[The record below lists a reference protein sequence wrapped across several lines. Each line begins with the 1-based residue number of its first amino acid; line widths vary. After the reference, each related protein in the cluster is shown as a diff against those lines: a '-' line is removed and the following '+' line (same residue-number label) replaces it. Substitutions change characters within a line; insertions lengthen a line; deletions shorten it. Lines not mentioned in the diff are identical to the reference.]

1 MNSTNATTA
10 WMNSAN
16 ATTAS
21 DALSITSKIAIVT
34 AYVIIFTIALFG
46 NSIGLY
52 VVCAKE
58 TSRRITNLLI
68 KNLAIADLI
77 FTVILMPYSVLFMFL
92 EPHQWFGGIMGEI
105 TCKVVFYAVP
115 VSIAASV
122 TTMVVISMDRFCA
135 VYFPLN
141 QALFHNHRAV
151 TSVIW
156 LFSLISMTP
165 YLFIFQVF
173 KEGDMYSCYQV
184 WPWADDQHEMFLALR
199 IFHVILFFL
208 LYPLPLLIIAVVNS
222 LVGRRLW
229 LHRAP
234 GSTTSVNRAA
244 VEVSR
249 KKVVKMLVVLVAV
262 FAICWAPTHLFH
274 YFVFFNQ
281 AILNKIPLV
290 VMNFMLW
297 VSHANSAI
305 NPMLYIAL
313 NKNFRY
319 AFLDAAVALST
330 SPVHALSACMTY
342 FLERQATPESHL
354 TNDRPVR
361 QRQHSTFRVAPA
373 VAGNGHN
380 ARQGHETKL

>member
-10 WMNSAN
+10 
-16 ATTAS
+16 S
-21 DALSITSKIAIVT
+21 DVLSVTSKIAVVT

-77 FTVILMPYSVLFMFL
+77 STVIVMPYSVLFVFF
-92 EPHQWFGGIMGEI
+92 PHQWFGGIMGEI

-122 TTMVVISMDRFCA
+122 TTMVVISLDRFCA

-151 TSVIW
+151 TFVIW

-165 YLFIFQVF
+165 YLFIYRVF
-173 KEGDMYSCYQV
+173 KEGDTHSCYQV
-184 WPWADDQHEMFLALR
+184 WPWADDQQETFLALR
-199 IFHVILFFL
+199 IFHIILFFL
-208 LYPLPLLIIAVVNS
+208 FYLLPLLIMAVFHF

-229 LHRAP
+229 LQGTL

-244 VEVSR
+244 AEVSR
-249 KKVVKMLVVLVAV
+249 RKVVKMLAVLVAV
-262 FAICWAPTHLFH
+262 FALSWAPTHLFH
-274 YFVFFNQ
+274 YFIYFNQ
-281 AILNKIPLV
+281 DILNKIPIV

-330 SPVHALSACMTY
+330 CPVRAVSARTTY
-342 FLERQATPESHL
+342 FLESQVTPHSHL
-354 TNDRPVR
+354 TNDRPFR
-361 QRQHSTFRVAPA
+361 QRKHSAFRLAPA
-373 VAGNGHN
+373 VAGYGQN

>member
-10 WMNSAN
+10 
-16 ATTAS
+16 S
-21 DALSITSKIAIVT
+21 DVLSVTSKIAVVT
-34 AYVIIFTIALFG
+34 AYVIIFTLALFG

-52 VVCAKE
+52 VVCAKQ

-77 FTVILMPYSVLFMFL
+77 FTVIVMPYSVLSMFL
-92 EPHQWFGGIMGEI
+92 EPNQWFGGIMGEI

-122 TTMVVISMDRFCA
+122 TTLVVISLDRFCA
-135 VYFPLN
+135 VCFPLN
-141 QALFHNHRAV
+141 QALFHNHRVV

-156 LFSLISMTP
+156 LFSIISMTP
-165 YLFIFQVF
+165 NLFIYQVF
-173 KEGDMYSCYQV
+173 NEGDMYSCYQV
-184 WPWADDQHEMFLALR
+184 WPWADDQQEIFLALR
-199 IFHVILFFL
+199 IFHVILFVLF
-208 LYPLPLLIIAVVNS
+208 YPLPLLILAVVNS

-229 LHRAP
+229 LHRTP
-234 GSTTSVNRAA
+234 GSPTRANRAA

-249 KKVVKMLVVLVAV
+249 RKVVKMLAVLVAV
-262 FAICWAPTHLFH
+262 FALCWAPTHLFH
-274 YFVFFNQ
+274 YFVYFNRD
-281 AILNKIPLV
+281 ILNKIPLV

-319 AFLDAAVALST
+319 AFLDAAVALS
-330 SPVHALSACMTY
+330 SCPVRAVSACSTY

-354 TNDRPVR
+354 TND
-361 QRQHSTFRVAPA
+361 HTFRGAPA
-373 VAGNGHN
+373 VAGDGHN
-380 ARQGHETKL
+380 AREGHETKL

>member
-10 WMNSAN
+10 L
-16 ATTAS
+16 
-21 DALSITSKIAIVT
+21 DVFSISSKIAIVT

-52 VVCAKE
+52 VVCAKA

-77 FTVILMPYSVLFMFL
+77 FAVIVMPYSVLFIFL
-92 EPHQWFGGIMGEI
+92 KQNQWLGGTMGQI
-105 TCKVVFYAVP
+105 TCKVVFYAIP
-115 VSIAASV
+115 VSLAASV
-122 TTMVVISMDRFCA
+122 TTMVVISLDRFCA

-141 QALFHNHRAV
+141 QALFHKHRIV
-151 TSVIW
+151 TTVIW

-165 YLFIFQVF
+165 YLLIYQVF

-184 WPWADDQHEMFLALR
+184 WPWADDEQEMFLALR

-208 LYPLPLLIIAVVNS
+208 FYPLPLLIIAVVNS

-229 LHRAP
+229 LHRTP
-234 GSTTSVNRAA
+234 GSTRSVNRAA

-249 KKVVKMLVVLVAV
+249 RKVVKMLVVLVAV
-262 FAICWAPTHLFH
+262 FALCWAPTHLFH
-274 YFVFFNQ
+274 YFVYFNQ
-281 AILNKIPLV
+281 DILDKIPPV
-290 VMNFMLW
+290 VMSFMLW
-297 VSHANSAI
+297 MSHANSAI

-330 SPVHALSACMTY
+330 SPVRAVSACTTY
-342 FLERQATPESHL
+342 FVGRQSTPESQL
-354 TNDRPVR
+354 NNDHPVR
-361 QRQHSTFRVAPA
+361 QRQHSAFRVAP
-373 VAGNGHN
+373 VIAGDGDNVRRGY
-380 ARQGHETKL
+380 ETKL

>member
-10 WMNSAN
+10 
-16 ATTAS
+16 S
-21 DALSITSKIAIVT
+21 DVLSVTSKIAVVT
-34 AYVIIFTIALFG
+34 AYVIIFTLALFG

-52 VVCAKE
+52 VVCAKQ

-77 FTVILMPYSVLFMFL
+77 FTVIVMPYSVLSMFL
-92 EPHQWFGGIMGEI
+92 EPNQWFGGIMGKI
-105 TCKVVFYAVP
+105 TCKVIFYAVP

-122 TTMVVISMDRFCA
+122 TTMVVISLDRFCA
-135 VYFPLN
+135 IYFPLN
-141 QALFHNHRAV
+141 QALFHNHRVV

-156 LFSLISMTP
+156 LFSIISMTP
-165 YLFIFQVF
+165 NLFIYQVF
-173 KEGDMYSCYQV
+173 NEGDMYSCYQV
-184 WPWADDQHEMFLALR
+184 WPWADDQQEIFLALR
-199 IFHVILFFL
+199 IFNVILFVLF
-208 LYPLPLLIIAVVNS
+208 YPLPLLILAVVNS

-229 LHRAP
+229 LHRTP

-249 KKVVKMLVVLVAV
+249 RKVVKMLAVLVAV
-262 FAICWAPTHLFH
+262 FALCWAPTHLFH
-274 YFVFFNQ
+274 YFVYFNRD
-281 AILNKIPLV
+281 ILNKIPLV

-319 AFLDAAVALST
+319 AFLDAAVALS
-330 SPVHALSACMTY
+330 SCPVRAVSACSTY

-354 TNDRPVR
+354 TND
-361 QRQHSTFRVAPA
+361 HTFRGAPA
-373 VAGNGHN
+373 VAGDGHN
-380 ARQGHETKL
+380 AREGHETKL

>member
-10 WMNSAN
+10 
-16 ATTAS
+16 S
-21 DALSITSKIAIVT
+21 DVLSVTSKIAVVT
-34 AYVIIFTIALFG
+34 AYVIIFTLALFG

-52 VVCAKE
+52 VVCAKQ

-77 FTVILMPYSVLFMFL
+77 FTVIVMPNSVLSMFL
-92 EPHQWFGGIMGEI
+92 EPSQWFGGIMGEI
-105 TCKVVFYAVP
+105 TCKVVFYVVP

-122 TTMVVISMDRFCA
+122 TTMVVISLDRFCA

-141 QALFHNHRAV
+141 QALFHNQRAV

-165 YLFIFQVF
+165 FLFIYQVF
-173 KEGDMYSCYQV
+173 NEGDMYSCYQV
-184 WPWADDQHEMFLALR
+184 WPWADDQQEIFLALR
-199 IFHVILFFL
+199 IFNVILFFL
-208 LYPLPLLIIAVVNS
+208 FYTLPLLILAVVNS

-229 LHRAP
+229 LHRTP
-234 GSTTSVNRAA
+234 GSPTSANRAA
-244 VEVSR
+244 LEVSR
-249 KKVVKMLVVLVAV
+249 RKVVKMLAVLVAV
-262 FAICWAPTHLFH
+262 FALCWAPTHLFH
-274 YFVFFNQ
+274 YFVYFNRD
-281 AILNKIPLV
+281 ILNKIPLV

-319 AFLDAAVALST
+319 AFLDATVALST
-330 SPVHALSACMTY
+330 CPVRAVSACTTY

-354 TNDRPVR
+354 TNDRPFR
-361 QRQHSTFRVAPA
+361 QRQHSAFRVAPA
-373 VAGNGHN
+373 VAGDRHN

>member
-1 MNSTNATTA
+1 MNSTNAATAWMNSTNATTA
-10 WMNSAN
+10 SVV
-16 ATTAS
+16 
-21 DALSITSKIAIVT
+21 LSITSKIAVVT
-34 AYVIIFTIALFG
+34 AYIIIFTIALFG

-77 FTVILMPYSVLFMFL
+77 FTVIVMPYSVLFMFL
-92 EPHQWFGGIMGEI
+92 EPHQWFGGITGEI

-115 VSIAASV
+115 VSIAVSV
-122 TTMVVISMDRFCA
+122 TTMVVISLDRFCA

-165 YLFIFQVF
+165 NLFTYQVF
-173 KEGDMYSCYQV
+173 KEGDTYSCYQV
-184 WPWADDQHEMFLALR
+184 WPWTDDQQEMFLALR

-208 LYPLPLLIIAVVNS
+208 FYPLPLLIIAVVNS

-229 LHRAP
+229 LHRTP
-234 GSTTSVNRAA
+234 GSTTSVNRTA

-249 KKVVKMLVVLVAV
+249 RKVVKMLVVLVVV
-262 FAICWAPTHLFH
+262 FALCWAPTHLFH
-274 YFVFFNQ
+274 YFVYFNQ
-281 AILNKIPLV
+281 DILIKIPFV

-319 AFLDAAVALST
+319 AFLDAAVALAT
-330 SPVHALSACMTY
+330 SPVRAVSKCTTY
-342 FLERQATPESHL
+342 FLERQVTPSHL

-361 QRQHSTFRVAPA
+361 QRQHSAVCVAPA
-373 VAGNGHN
+373 VAGDGHN
-380 ARQGHETKL
+380 VRQDHETKF

>member
-1 MNSTNATTA
+1 MNSTNATA
-10 WMNSAN
+10 
-16 ATTAS
+16 AS
-21 DALSITSKIAIVT
+21 GLLSITSKIGIVT

-52 VVCAKE
+52 VVCAKA
-58 TSRRITNLLI
+58 TSRRITSLLI

-77 FTVILMPYSVLFMFL
+77 FTVTVMPYSVLYMFL
-92 EPHQWFGGIMGEI
+92 EPNQWFGGSMGKI
-105 TCKVVFYAVP
+105 TCKVVFYAIP

-122 TTMVVISMDRFCA
+122 TTMVVISLDRFCA

-141 QALFHNHRAV
+141 QALFHKHRAV

-165 YLFIFQVF
+165 NLFLYQVF
-173 KEGDMYSCYQV
+173 KEGDYHYCYQV
-184 WPWADDQHEMFLALR
+184 WPWADDRQETFLALR
-199 IFHVILFFL
+199 IFHVIMFFL

-249 KKVVKMLVVLVAV
+249 RKVVKMLVVLVVV
-262 FAICWAPTHLFH
+262 FALCWAPTHLFH
-274 YFVFFNQ
+274 YFVYFKQ
-281 AILNKIPLV
+281 AILDKIPFV
-290 VMNFMLW
+290 VMYFMLW

-330 SPVHALSACMTY
+330 SPVRAVSACTTY
-342 FLERQATPESHL
+342 FLQKQSTPESHL

-361 QRQHSTFRVAPA
+361 QRQHSAFRVAPA
-373 VAGNGHN
+373 VAGDGGNV
-380 ARQGHETKL
+380 RRSHETKL

>member
-10 WMNSAN
+10 WLNSAN

-21 DALSITSKIAIVT
+21 DVLSITSKIAIVT
-34 AYVIIFTIALFG
+34 AYTVIFAIALFG
-46 NSIGLY
+46 NSVGLY
-52 VVCAKE
+52 VVCAKD

-68 KNLAIADLI
+68 KNLAIADLM
-77 FTVILMPYSVLFMFL
+77 FTVIVMPYSVLFMFL
-92 EPHQWFGGIMGEI
+92 EQHQWFGGIMGEI

-115 VSIAASV
+115 VSSAASV
-122 TTMVVISMDRFCA
+122 TTMVVISLDRLCA
-135 VYFPLN
+135 VYFPLS

-156 LFSLISMTP
+156 LFALISMTP

-184 WPWADDQHEMFLALR
+184 WPWADDQQETFFALR

-208 LYPLPLLIIAVVNS
+208 FYPLPLLIIAVVNS

-229 LHRAP
+229 LHRTP
-234 GSTTSVNRAA
+234 GSTSSINRATA
-244 VEVSR
+244 EVSR
-249 KKVVKMLVVLVAV
+249 RKVVKMLVVLVVV
-262 FAICWAPTHLFH
+262 FALCWAPTHLFH
-274 YFVFFNQ
+274 YLVFFNQ
-281 AILNKIPLV
+281 DILNKIPLV
-290 VMNFMLW
+290 VMTFMPW

-319 AFLDAAVALST
+319 AFLDAAIALST
-330 SPVHALSACMTY
+330 SPVRAVSACTNY
-342 FLERQATPESHL
+342 FLERQATPEAHL
-354 TNDRPVR
+354 SDDRPVR
-361 QRQHSTFRVAPA
+361 QRQHSAFRVAPA
-373 VAGNGHN
+373 VAGDGHN

>member
-10 WMNSAN
+10 
-16 ATTAS
+16 S
-21 DALSITSKIAIVT
+21 DVLSVTSKIAVIT

-52 VVCAKE
+52 VVCGKG

-68 KNLAIADLI
+68 KNLTIADLI
-77 FTVILMPYSVLFMFL
+77 FTVIVMPYSVLFVFF
-92 EPHQWFGGIMGEI
+92 PHQWFGGIMGEI

-122 TTMVVISMDRFCA
+122 TTMVVISLDRFCT

-141 QALFHNHRAV
+141 QALFHNHRTV
-151 TSVIW
+151 TFVIW

-165 YLFIFQVF
+165 YLFMYQVF

-184 WPWADDQHEMFLALR
+184 WPWADDQQEMFLALR
-199 IFHVILFFL
+199 IFHIILFFL
-208 LYPLPLLIIAVVNS
+208 FYLLPLLIMVVFHF

-229 LHRAP
+229 LQGTL
-234 GSTTSVNRAA
+234 GSTTSENRAA
-244 VEVSR
+244 AEVSR
-249 KKVVKMLVVLVAV
+249 RKVVKMFGVLVAV
-262 FAICWAPTHLFH
+262 FALCWAPTHLFH
-274 YFVFFNQ
+274 YFIYFNQ
-281 AILNKIPLV
+281 DILNKIPVV

-330 SPVHALSACMTY
+330 CPVRAVSACTTY
-342 FLERQATPESHL
+342 FLEKRQPRSHL
-354 TNDRPVR
+354 TNDRPFR
-361 QRQHSTFRVAPA
+361 QRQLCSAFRLAPA
-373 VAGNGHN
+373 IAGYGHN
-380 ARQGHETKL
+380 ARQGCETKR

>member
-1 MNSTNATTA
+1 
-10 WMNSAN
+10 
-16 ATTAS
+16 
-21 DALSITSKIAIVT
+21 
-34 AYVIIFTIALFG
+34 
-46 NSIGLY
+46 

-58 TSRRITNLLI
+58 ASRRIINLLI

-77 FTVILMPYSVLFMFL
+77 FTIIAMPFSVLYIFL
-92 EPHQWFGGIMGEI
+92 EQNQWFGGIMGEI
-105 TCKVVFYAVP
+105 TCKVIFYAIP
-115 VSIAASV
+115 VSFAASM
-122 TTMVVISMDRFCA
+122 TTMVVISLDRFCA

-141 QALFHNHRAV
+141 NALFHNRRAV

-165 YLFIFQVF
+165 YLIIFQVF
-173 KEGDMYSCYQV
+173 EEGDMYSCYQV
-184 WPWADDQHEMFLALR
+184 WPWADDQHEMFLALK

-229 LHRAP
+229 LHRTP
-234 GSTTSVNRAA
+234 GSSTSVNRAA

-249 KKVVKMLVVLVAV
+249 RKNVKMLVVLVAV
-262 FAICWAPTHLFH
+262 FALCWAPTHVIH
-274 YFVFFNQ
+274 YFVYFNQ
-281 AILNKIPLV
+281 AILNKMPLV
-290 VMNFMLW
+290 VLNFMLW
-297 VSHANSAI
+297 MSHANSAI

-330 SPVHALSACMTY
+330 SPVRAVRACTTY
-342 FLERQATPESHL
+342 FLERQATPEPRH

-361 QRQHSTFRVAPA
+361 QIEHVTFRIAPA
-373 VAGNGHN
+373 VAGNGYN
-380 ARQGHETKL
+380 KRQGHETKL

>member
-10 WMNSAN
+10 
-16 ATTAS
+16 S
-21 DALSITSKIAIVT
+21 DVLSITSKIAVVT
-34 AYVIIFTIALFG
+34 AYIIIFTIALFG

-58 TSRRITNLLI
+58 TSKRITNLLI

-77 FTVILMPYSVLFMFL
+77 FTVIVMPYSVLFMFL
-92 EPHQWFGGIMGEI
+92 EQHQWFGGIMGEI

-122 TTMVVISMDRFCA
+122 TTMVVISLDRFCA

-165 YLFIFQVF
+165 YLFIYQVF
-173 KEGDMYSCYQV
+173 KEGDIYSCYQV
-184 WPWADDQHEMFLALR
+184 WPWTDDQQEMFVALR

-208 LYPLPLLIIAVVNS
+208 LYPLPLLIIAVINS

-229 LHRAP
+229 LHRTP
-234 GSTTSVNRAA
+234 GSTTSVNRTA

-249 KKVVKMLVVLVAV
+249 RKVVKVLVVLVAV
-262 FAICWAPTHLFH
+262 FALCWAPTHLFH
-274 YFVFFNQ
+274 YFVYFNQ
-281 AILNKIPLV
+281 DILNKTPLV

-330 SPVHALSACMTY
+330 CPVRAVSACTTY
-342 FLERQATPESHL
+342 VLERQATPESHL
-354 TNDRPVR
+354 TNDRPFR
-361 QRQHSTFRVAPA
+361 QRQHSAFRVAPA
-373 VAGNGHN
+373 LAGDGHN

>member
-10 WMNSAN
+10 
-16 ATTAS
+16 S
-21 DALSITSKIAIVT
+21 DVLSVTSKIAVVT
-34 AYVIIFTIALFG
+34 AYVIIFTLALFG

-77 FTVILMPYSVLFMFL
+77 FTVIVMPYSVLSMFL
-92 EPHQWFGGIMGEI
+92 EPNQWFGGIMGEI
-105 TCKVVFYAVP
+105 TCKVIFYAVP

-122 TTMVVISMDRFCA
+122 TTMVVISLDRFCA

-141 QALFHNHRAV
+141 QALFHNHRVV

-156 LFSLISMTP
+156 LFSIISMTP
-165 YLFIFQVF
+165 NLFIYQVF
-173 KEGDMYSCYQV
+173 NEGDMYSCYQV
-184 WPWADDQHEMFLALR
+184 WPWADDQQEIFLALR
-199 IFHVILFFL
+199 IFNVILFFL
-208 LYPLPLLIIAVVNS
+208 FYTLPLLILAVVNS

-229 LHRAP
+229 LHRTP
-234 GSTTSVNRAA
+234 GSPTSANRAA
-244 VEVSR
+244 LEVSR
-249 KKVVKMLVVLVAV
+249 RKVVKMLAILVAA
-262 FAICWAPTHLFH
+262 FALCWAPTHLFH
-274 YFVFFNQ
+274 YFVYFNRD
-281 AILNKIPLV
+281 ILNKIPLV
-290 VMNFMLW
+290 VINFMLW
-297 VSHANSAI
+297 LSHANSAI

-319 AFLDAAVALST
+319 AFLDAAVALS
-330 SPVHALSACMTY
+330 SCPVRAVSACSTY

-354 TNDRPVR
+354 TNDRPFR
-361 QRQHSTFRVAPA
+361 QRQHSAFRVAPA
-373 VAGNGHN
+373 VAGDRHN